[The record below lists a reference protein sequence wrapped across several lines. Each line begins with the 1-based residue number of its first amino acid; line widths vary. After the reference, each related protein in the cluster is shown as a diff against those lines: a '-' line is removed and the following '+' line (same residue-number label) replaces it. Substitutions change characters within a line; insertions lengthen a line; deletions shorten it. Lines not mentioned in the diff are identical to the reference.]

1 MYEKAEFTELNTS
14 YRSTWE
20 IMNFAKSI
28 LKDTKIRPVK
38 RHGKAPSVIFCQTPG
53 EELLKIESE
62 IRNFLQGRDASM
74 GIIRE
79 RRTKT
84 LKRSLNTCNP
94 TYPVELISPHSTSF
108 KNGISITS
116 VRMSKGLEFDAV
128 LIPDAG
134 KETYF
139 SEYDRSLLYIACTR
153 AMHSLTLLHTKEP
166 CCFLP
171 K

>member
-1 MYEKAEFTELNTS
+1 
-14 YRSTWE
+14 
-20 IMNFAKSI
+20 MNFAKSI

-74 GIIRE
+74 GIIL
-79 RRTKT
+79 KT
-84 LKRSLNTCNP
+84 DKDAEALFKHLHP